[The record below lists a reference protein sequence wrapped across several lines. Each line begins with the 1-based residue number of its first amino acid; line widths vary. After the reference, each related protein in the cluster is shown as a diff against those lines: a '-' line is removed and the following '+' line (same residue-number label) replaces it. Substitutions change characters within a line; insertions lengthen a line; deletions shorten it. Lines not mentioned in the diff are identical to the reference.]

1 MVKVPKNGKYELT
14 GALQRGE
21 SGIFRMVTL
30 ELMYET
36 VEGID
41 LSKISEVIL
50 KDKFGNAV
58 VFDHPLW
65 IEDIEK
71 YRNLE
76 GYTVTKVE
84 RRGDYI

>member
-1 MVKVPKNGKYELT
+1 MV
-14 GALQRGE
+14 
-21 SGIFRMVTL
+21 SL

-41 LSKISEVIL
+41 LSKISKVIL
-50 KDKFGNAV
+50 KDKFGNAA
-58 VFDHPLW
+58 VFDHPLL

-71 YRNLE
+71 YCNLE

-84 RRGDYI
+84 RRGDYIL

>member
-1 MVKVPKNGKYELT
+1 
-14 GALQRGE
+14 
-21 SGIFRMVTL
+21 MVTL

-41 LSKISEVIL
+41 LSKISKVIL
-50 KDKFGNAV
+50 KDKFGNAA
-58 VFDHPLW
+58 VFDNPLW

-76 GYTVTKVE
+76 GYTITKMKKK
-84 RRGDYI
+84 R

>member
-1 MVKVPKNGKYELT
+1 
-14 GALQRGE
+14 
-21 SGIFRMVTL
+21 MVTL

-41 LSKISEVIL
+41 LSKISKVIL
-50 KDKFGNAV
+50 KDKFGNVA
-58 VFDHPLW
+58 VFDDPLR

-76 GYTVTKVE
+76 GYTATKVE
-84 RRGDYI
+84 RRGEYVSNAN